1 MESTVNRIRYPSLS
15 SPTRNSVEMLP
26 PVHSQNSII
35 FFSFL
40 FTTVHLQ
47 FLFQQPHKD
56 IYTQCSSQ
64 LLIVCSSAGLIN
76 SSLAKLRRLPGRNS
90 LKVASP
96 PHTVPAFTKSAARS
110 VTIDFG
116 CFREDDCPYQPKQHP
131 KRMTNNKN
139 SNNCNFPH
147 KSDNYNVHI
156 WRLWLTRSFPYTVKR
171 QVL

>member
-1 MESTVNRIRYPSLS
+1 MESPVNRIRYPSLS

-47 FLFQQPHKD
+47 FLFQQPHKT

-76 SSLAKLRRLPGRNS
+76 SSLAKLWRLPGRNS

-96 PHTVPAFTKSAARS
+96 SHTVPAFTKSAARS

-116 CFREDDCPYQPKQHP
+116 CVFEKMIAFASQSSTRREWPTTRTRIIAIFHTSQITTMYTFDDYGWLD
-131 KRMTNNKN
+131 R
-139 SNNCNFPH
+139 FP
-147 KSDNYNVHI
+147 
-156 WRLWLTRSFPYTVKR
+156 T
-171 QVL
+171 Q